1 MVVALSSIVVGGSA
15 LQALTPR
22 NLRRVILEESRR
34 ANVGHIGSALS
45 IVDILVA
52 LYGGVLRGFGAPA
65 SRMSGRDRVVLAK
78 GHAALALYGVLH
90 LTGWLTRAELATYCG
105 DGSALGVH
113 PSHTL
118 PGVDV
123 STGSLGQGLCVGAG
137 AALAARLQGDD
148 RRVFVLL
155 SDAECNEGSTWEATM
170 FAGHHRLG
178 GLAAIVDLNGQQ
190 ALGRTADV
198 LDQSRLAERWRAF
211 GWQVREVDGHDPD
224 AIGAAL
230 APCAEGS
237 PLVVLARTVAGRGV
251 SYMEGEVRWH
261 YLPMSEAQ
269 YRQALAES
277 EALG

>member
-1 MVVALSSIVVGGSA
+1 MTSDGSA
-15 LQALTPR
+15 LEELTPR
-22 NLRRVILEESRR
+22 NLRRLILEESRR
-34 ANVGHIGSALS
+34 ADVGHIGSALS

-52 LYGGVLRGFGAPA
+52 LYGGVLRGSGVAGSSVA
-65 SRMSGRDRVVLAK
+65 GRDRVVLAK
-78 GHAALALYGVLH
+78 GHAALALYGALY
-90 LTGWLTRAELATYCG
+90 LTGWLTRAELATYCD

-118 PGVDV
+118 PGVDF

-155 SDAECNEGSTWEATM
+155 SDAECNEGSTWEAAM
-170 FAGHHRLG
+170 FASHHRLG
-178 GLAAIVDLNGQQ
+178 GLAAIVDWNGQQ

-211 GWQVREVDGHDPD
+211 GWQVREVDGHDPG

-230 APCAEGS
+230 ARCAEGL
-237 PLVVLARTVAGRGV
+237 PVVVLARTIAGRGV

-261 YLPMSEAQ
+261 YMPMSEAQ